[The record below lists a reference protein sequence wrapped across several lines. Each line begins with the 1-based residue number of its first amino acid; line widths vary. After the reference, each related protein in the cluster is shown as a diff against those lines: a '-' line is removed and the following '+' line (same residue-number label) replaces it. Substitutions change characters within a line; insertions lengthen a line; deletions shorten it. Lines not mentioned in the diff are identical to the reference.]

1 MSKIA
6 ESLATFWTA
15 ESAVFT
21 TEGGTMVANQANMP
35 RPILNNVMKTRS
47 IENWTTIKEVFQN
60 YSVVLDRIIGLYNTS
75 TAAQPL
81 ATSQYTVD
89 ELDIELTVPSS
100 VDVARIMAD

>member
-1 MSKIA
+1 MSSIA
-6 ESLATFWTA
+6 ESIVTFWTT
-15 ESAVFT
+15 EYDVFT
-21 TEGGTMVANQANMP
+21 RQGKSMVAKQAIMP
-35 RPILNNVMKTRS
+35 VLNTAKHV
-47 IENWTTIKEVFQN
+47 EYWTTMKRAFQN

-100 VDVARIMAD
+100 VDVARIMEEKNG